1 MLSKKPS
8 LVSLLCLLAALCFC
22 PGTYAEDVILDIGNG
37 SAEAGSENGSITL
50 TLDNSSDIVTGVHVY
65 ICDEGN
71 YLSVKSCASTGRASS
86 LSCYVNECR
95 TDAKISECRRA
106 PGCADISIMG
116 FGDTIAQGKG
126 PIANINFKISE
137 NAPSGCITLKPK
149 FASAGRPKIQGVLN
163 QRELTVMP
171 EQGQFC
177 ISGGS
182 GDDTTTTPRSGDT
195 GDTESPETA
204 GDEPAAGTAATN
216 SSNAAANAQTAN
228 AQSGLRT
235 PVGGLTTGG
244 QEASPETDTFNS
256 TGGSSRNRTAGSK
269 SSAASRETD
278 TRSAGAS
285 GTKSASANED
295 SRLIIS
301 PSLSV
306 INSKEIL
313 ALDAQTIAGGRE
325 VPGKYKWEIFPP
337 SGIGSTIDADG
348 IFTAGINTSGSPVQ
362 ETIRVTDT
370 SNKSMS
376 ATATITIEGIKEP
389 SEGCALLL
397 TPSSAE
403 ISPGNVITFTAKK
416 VGKTCAE
423 GAYQWKVSS
432 KIGSTITG
440 AGLYTAGFN
449 RTNEESLDIIMIKD
463 SRDNL
468 SSDALVTVAPGDAFS
483 PAGPAMGGAV
493 EGGTA
498 KSGSPFF
505 PGTLIALA
513 AFIAVAGILL
523 VRKRK

>member
-1 MLSKKPS
+1 MLSKNPS
-8 LVSLLCLLAALCFC
+8 LVSLLGLLAALCFC
-22 PGTYAEDVILDIGNG
+22 PGAYAEDVILDIGNG

-50 TLDNSSDIVTGVHVY
+50 TLDNASDIVTGVHVY

-95 TDAKISECRRA
+95 TDAKIAACRQA
-106 PGCADISIMG
+106 PGCADISLMG
-116 FGDTIAQGKG
+116 FGDTIAPGNG
-126 PIANINFKISE
+126 PIARITYEVSE
-137 NAPSGCITLKPK
+137 NAPSGCISLNPRLAKV
-149 FASAGRPKIQGVLN
+149 ARPEIPGVLN
-163 QRELTVMP
+163 SRGLTVMP
-171 EQGQFC
+171 ERGEFC

-195 GDTESPETA
+195 GNTESPETA
-204 GDEPAAGTAATN
+204 GDEPAAGTPATN
-216 SSNAAANAQTAN
+216 STNAAANPQA
-228 AQSGLRT
+228 GLRT
-235 PVGGLTTGG
+235 PMGGLTTSV
-244 QEASPETDTFNS
+244 QEASPETDTFTS

-269 SSAASRETD
+269 SSAASRESD

-285 GTKSASANED
+285 GTKSDSASEE

-306 INSKEIL
+306 INSKGIL

-325 VPGKYKWEIFPP
+325 VTGKYRWEIFPP

-348 IFTAGINTSGSPVQ
+348 IFTAGINASGSPVQ

-440 AGLYTAGFN
+440 AGLYTAGIN

-483 PAGPAMGGAV
+483 PAGPADGGAV